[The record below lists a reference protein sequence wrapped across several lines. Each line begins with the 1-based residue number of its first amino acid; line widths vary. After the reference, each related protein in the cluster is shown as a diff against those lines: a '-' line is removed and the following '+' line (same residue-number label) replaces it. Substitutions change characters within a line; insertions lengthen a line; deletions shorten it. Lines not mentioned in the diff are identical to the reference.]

1 MKKRIGIDIG
11 GTKIQAGL
19 VLEDKILK
27 KAKAPTPPSPK
38 DGLSLIETLLD
49 ELTEGEKIKSI
60 GIGVAGFIDLQK
72 GEIISSPNL
81 PGWNGFALKKAMEER
96 FGKPIFVDNDVNC
109 ATLAEARLGAAA
121 GKKNVIGIF
130 VGTGIGG
137 GILID
142 GRLIHGATCSGAEI
156 GHTTINPR
164 GPVCMCGKKGCL
176 EAYSGGWAIMKY
188 AGHKVKN
195 VDEVVR
201 AVEEGKEWASL
212 SLERAVRALSIA
224 IANLITTLG
233 PDVVVLGGGVIKA
246 SPAIF
251 EMIKAQVPLIALP
264 VAMRGVQIKE
274 AEFKEE
280 AGFLGASLLVE

>member
-1 MKKRIGIDIG
+1 
-11 GTKIQAGL
+11 
-19 VLEDKILK
+19 
-27 KAKAPTPPSPK
+27 
-38 DGLSLIETLLD
+38 
-49 ELTEGEKIKSI
+49 
-60 GIGVAGFIDLQK
+60 
-72 GEIISSPNL
+72 
-81 PGWNGFALKKAMEER
+81 MEER
-96 FGKPIFVDNDVNC
+96 FKSPVFIDNDVNC

-142 GRLIHGATCSGAEI
+142 GKLVHGATYSGAEI
-156 GHTTINPR
+156 GHTTINPK
-164 GPVCMCGKKGCL
+164 GPVCICGRKGCL

-188 AGHKVKN
+188 VGHKIKS

-201 AVEEGKEWASL
+201 LAAEGKRRASL
-212 SLERAVRALSIA
+212 SLERAGRALSIA
-224 IANLITTLG
+224 IANLITTLS

-251 EMIKAQVPLIALP
+251 EMVKTTAPLIALP
-264 VAMRGVQIKE
+264 VAMRSVQIKV